1 MTQRIAYFKNAS
13 PQDVD
18 QSSAISSLQNQI
30 VLKADLTAL
39 TPLATTVDVAVAL
52 MGKADA
58 SNVYSKSQVDQ
69 SLAGKAALSYVDSGL
84 SMKASV
90 ADVAALSDDVALKS
104 SIAYVDTALAGKASG
119 ASVTAL
125 VASADARIVAENG
138 FIAAL
143 KETVYVSN
151 AANTGEFDY
160 GALNLA

>member
-1 MTQRIAYFKNAS
+1 
-13 PQDVD
+13 
-18 QSSAISSLQNQI
+18 
-30 VLKADLTAL
+30 
-39 TPLATTVDVAVAL
+39 
-52 MGKADA
+52 
-58 SNVYSKSQVDQ
+58 
-69 SLAGKAALSYVDSGL
+69 
-84 SMKASV
+84 MKASV
-90 ADVAALSDDVALKS
+90 ADVAALSDDVALKAS
-104 SIAYVDTALAGKASG
+104 LAYVDTALAGKASS